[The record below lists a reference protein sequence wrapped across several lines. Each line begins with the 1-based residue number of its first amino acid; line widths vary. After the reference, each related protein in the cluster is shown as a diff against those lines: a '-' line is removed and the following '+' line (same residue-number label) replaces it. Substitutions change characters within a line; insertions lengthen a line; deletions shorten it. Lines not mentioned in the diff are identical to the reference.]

1 MNLKKLVLAA
11 AILLVSPWSHA
22 KDAPATPNATPNANT
37 IVQSYNARNFGS
49 PGWRRIYL
57 ELKNQGKV
65 TRTFTILHLWRQK
78 EGEVRSL
85 VLLEAPVNLR
95 GTNYLLAESS
105 RQEGSGMTLSLF
117 LPSGKRRVLTI
128 KPSRFDEGLLG
139 SDFSYSDLRWIIPE
153 HNLTLVGTTKMLGRP
168 VWVVDGRPADREG
181 GSWSRIRYYIAR
193 DPLILLGA
201 DYFRAGQK
209 SPFKRLRIQGIK
221 QIDGV
226 WTPVSMV
233 MSLARNRTSVL
244 TLREVS
250 FGGARYA
257 DDLFDTENLP
267 AYGDKLQAGQKV
279 VELPPGKRP

>member
-22 KDAPATPNATPNANT
+22 KDAPATPNAHT

-78 EGEVRSL
+78 DGEVRSL

-95 GTNYLLAESS
+95 GTNYLLAESG

-233 MSLARNRTSVL
+233 MSLTRNRTSVL
-244 TLREVS
+244 TLREVG